1 MLLTFEWILSQCR
14 LSIKKQVQSDHDDQR
29 RPTYDDDLAGS
40 LVGEHIE
47 VPADHALYDGF
58 YPGQGMEEAL
68 RPQVAPPG
76 QLNPPFGFD
85 AARAHLPTAGAAL
98 PSPRVVYNV
107 KFKRTQRSFVLGPR
121 IQRDLKVGTYVKVE
135 ADRGE
140 DLGIV
145 IGKVPGEKYT
155 FSGRPSFRSPNDIMP
170 SPTGLNPPGA
180 TDLKCIIRLATHDEV
195 SLLAMKREEEEE
207 LLKICRGKVR
217 QRALPMNVVDAEYQF
232 DRHKL
237 TFFFEA
243 ECRIDFRELVRD
255 LFSMYKTRIWMQQL
269 DKNNSSTAGGTGM
282 QPPPSTMIDYGTPII
297 APASEFS
304 DAFMMNSVTGRN

>member
-1 MLLTFEWILSQCR
+1 M
-14 LSIKKQVQSDHDDQR
+14 
-29 RPTYDDDLAGS
+29 
-40 LVGEHIE
+40 
-47 VPADHALYDGF
+47 
-58 YPGQGMEEAL
+58 
-68 RPQVAPPG
+68 RPQLAPPESI
-76 QLNPPFGFD
+76 NPHYGYDP
-85 AARAHLPTAGAAL
+85 AHAHLPTAGAAL
-98 PSPRVVYNV
+98 PSPKVVYNV
-107 KFKRTQRSFVLGPR
+107 KFKHTQRSFVLGPR

-145 IGKVPGEKYT
+145 IGKAQGDKYS
-155 FSGRPSFRSPNDIMP
+155 FSGRSSFRSPSDMMP
-170 SPTGLNPPGA
+170 SPTGLSPPGA

-217 QRALPMNVVDAEYQF
+217 QRGLPMNVVDAEYQF

-243 ECRIDFRELVRD
+243 EGRVDFRELVRD
-255 LFSMYKTRIWMQQL
+255 LFSIYKTRIWMQQL
-269 DKNNSSTAGGTGM
+269 DKSATTAGGTGM
-282 QPPPSTMIDYGTPII
+282 SPPPPSTMIDYGTPII

-304 DAFMMNSVTGRN
+304 DTFTMNGGLAGSQ